1 MAEQNELTVRGVQGT
16 VAAGFEPV
24 RNEFAA
30 ILAAEG
36 GNLCAQVAAY
46 RHGEKVV
53 DLWAGTETGPDS
65 LMGIYSA
72 SKGLTHL
79 VVALLVQD
87 GALDPDQKVSHYWP
101 EFAVNGK
108 QEIVLRELLSHQAG
122 LVGAETGFTM
132 EELADDQVV
141 AARLG
146 AQRPFWRPG
155 TASGYHALVMG
166 ALSGEVVRRATG
178 RTVQDHFA
186 ERLRAPFKLD
196 LHLGLPA
203 DQDHRFL
210 PAQPMVATPERFR
223 ELAAAATAPN
233 SLSGIAFNRHHPQNR
248 EVWELPNL
256 PVIRSKGPASFGGVG
271 TARDLAKLYAALVS
285 PVEGASPL
293 LAPSTADQFA
303 QIQTNGFDLVLRQP
317 KAWAVGFH
325 PVSEIYPV
333 LGAGSFGHS
342 GAGGQQAL
350 VDPRNNLSYAFLR
363 RRFLFPAQAD
373 ADHGRLLRV
382 LVTAARTAPLPRS

>member
-1 MAEQNELTVRGVQGT
+1 MAQQDDLAAGGMRGT

-24 RNEFAA
+24 REEFAA

-36 GNLCAQVAAY
+36 GDLCAQVAAY
-46 RHGEKVV
+46 HHGEKVV
-53 DLWAGTETGPDS
+53 DLWAGTETAPGS

-87 GALDPDQKVSHYWP
+87 GLLDLDEKVSHYWP
-101 EFAVNGK
+101 EFAVEGK
-108 QEIVLRELLSHQAG
+108 REILLRELLSHQAG
-122 LVGAETGFTM
+122 LVGAEAGFTM

-155 TASGYHALVMG
+155 AAAGYHALVMA

-178 RTVQDHFA
+178 RTVQQHFA
-186 ERLRAPFKLD
+186 ERLQVPCQLD

-210 PAQPMVATPERFR
+210 AAQPMVATPERLR

-248 EVWELPNL
+248 DVWELPNL
-256 PVIRSKGPASFGGVG
+256 PVIRAKGPASFGGVG
-271 TARDLAKLYAALVS
+271 TARDLAKLYAALIS

-293 LAPSTADQFA
+293 LAPSTAAQFA
-303 QIQTNGFDLVLRQP
+303 QIQANGFDLVLRQP

-333 LGAGSFGHS
+333 LGAGAFGHS

-350 VDPRNNLSYAFLR
+350 ADPRNNLSYAFLR

-373 ADHGRLLRV
+373 ADHGRLLRA
-382 LVTAARTAPLPRS
+382 LITAARMRA